1 VSGVRFWRRQ
11 TLWRGL
17 VLATALALGACGG
30 REVLAPVDDASG
42 RQERGPEATVV
53 KGDTLYALAWRY
65 GYDYRDL
72 ARWNNLQPPYLLV
85 PGQRLRLV
93 PADESPTRVSQGRGA
108 VIVDR
113 RKAPA
118 SAPAVA
124 KVTPAPAPA
133 KTATQPQPVASA
145 KAPPTKAGAG
155 KPPPR
160 QTAQAASKR
169 KVSGHDWQWPVN
181 GQILAGFGSGN
192 PGITGIDIAGTD
204 GDSVRA
210 AAEGKVVYRG
220 SGLPGYGQL
229 IIVKHSDTLLSA
241 YGYLGQIR
249 VQEGQRV
256 KGGEVIAD
264 LGTGGKYRQ
273 PVVHFEIRREGNPVD
288 PVAFLPS

>member
-1 VSGVRFWRRQ
+1 VFGVRRRPKP
-11 TLWRGL
+11 TRIASL
-17 VLATALALGACGG
+17 ALALALAACGG
-30 REVLAPVDDASG
+30 REVLAPVDDAGG
-42 RQERGPEATVV
+42 RQARGPEATVV

-65 GYDYRDL
+65 GFDYRDL
-72 ARWNNLQPPYLLV
+72 ARWNGLQPPYLLK

-93 PADESPTRVSQGRGA
+93 PADQSTPRGTQSGAA

-113 RKAPA
+113 HKQPAPA
-118 SAPAVA
+118 PTVA

-133 KTATQPQPVASA
+133 PEKTATQSKSVTTPKTSPSE
-145 KAPPTKAGAG
+145 PSTG
-155 KPPPR
+155 KPSPR
-160 QTAQAASKR
+160 RSAQAAAKR
-169 KVSGHDWQWPVN
+169 AVRGHDWQWPVN
-181 GQILAGFGSGN
+181 GQVVAKFGTGN

-249 VQEGQRV
+249 VREGQRV
-256 KGGEVIAD
+256 EGGEVIAD

-273 PVVHFEIRREGNPVD
+273 PVVHFEIRREGKPVD